1 MEHFENRTAV
11 ITGGASGI
19 GLATAE
25 RLGREGMNLVIADIE
40 ERVLVNEVARL
51 CADGFRAIG
60 VVTDTA
66 DFASVSA
73 LAAAAEAE
81 FGDVHLLFNN
91 AGVGGGGPMLEPD
104 DMEMW
109 AWVLGV
115 NLYGVAHGIKAFGS
129 AMLAHGHPCHIVN
142 TASMAGLL
150 PTPGLGVYTAS
161 KYAVV
166 AMSETLALET
176 VGTSLGVSVLCPGFV
191 RTGIADSDRN
201 LPEHMAS
208 RLEEPSEEGDLLK
221 AAVRDLV
228 NGGIPPSD
236 VADRVFDAVR
246 TGSFYILPHPQFAP
260 QVAARGARIAA
271 GEHPHGWDL

>member
-11 ITGGASGI
+11 ITGGAGGI

-25 RLGREGMNLVIADIE
+25 RLGREGMNLVIGDIE
-40 ERVLVNEVARL
+40 ERVLVAEVARL

-66 DFASVSA
+66 DYASVKA
-73 LAAAAEAE
+73 LAAAAAAE

-91 AGVGGGGPMLEPD
+91 AGVGGGGPMLDPD
-104 DMEMW
+104 DMDAWE
-109 AWVLGV
+109 WVLGV
-115 NLYGVAHGIKAFGS
+115 NLFGVVHGIKAFGP

-150 PTPGLGVYTAS
+150 PTPGLGAYNAS
-161 KYAVV
+161 KSAVV
-166 AMSETLALET
+166 AISETLALENAQT
-176 VGTSLGVSVLCPGFV
+176 DLGVSVLCPGFV

-208 RLEEPSEEGDLLK
+208 QREEPSEEQELMR
-221 AAVRDLV
+221 AVVRDLV
-228 NGGIPPSD
+228 NGGIEASE

-246 TGSFYILPHPQFAP
+246 AGTFYILPHPRFGP
-260 QVAARGARIAA
+260 QVAARSARIVA
-271 GEHPHGWDL
+271 GEHPVSWAL